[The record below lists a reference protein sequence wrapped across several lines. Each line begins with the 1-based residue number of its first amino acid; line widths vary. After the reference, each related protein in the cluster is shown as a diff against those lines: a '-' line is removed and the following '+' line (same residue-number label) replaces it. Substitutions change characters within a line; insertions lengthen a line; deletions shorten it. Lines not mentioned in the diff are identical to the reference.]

1 MSRLMKS
8 TFQVPQS
15 NDLTSL
21 SQVTMDGLTSRWLRV
36 LSDMNLVNLL
46 SFHPEEMMQTVLLM
60 LNTCQVFQNPNVI
73 TGVRNRN

>member
-1 MSRLMKS
+1 MKS

>member
-36 LSDMNLVNLL
+36 LCDMNLVNLL